1 MRAGIRMQP
10 IAYKGGGPAVSEL
23 LGGQVGLYFGN
34 PVNVAGHVSAG
45 RLRALAVS
53 GERRLPGLQQVAT
66 FGESGFANFDVGFW
80 QGILAP
86 AGTPRP
92 IIDRIALEVARI
104 LAMPD
109 MKEKITSLGGD
120 PYVTSPDEF
129 AARMKSDS
137 VRYAEVIKQ
146 RNIKID

>member
-1 MRAGIRMQP
+1 MLYEAPPFYTINGVSVMRDHADPLQFYYMPLAPRFVTRKDGAIDVPQ
-10 IAYKGGGPAVSEL
+10 L
-23 LGGQVGLYFGN
+23 LVVKYRSATRVG
-34 PVNVAGHVSAG
+34 
-45 RLRALAVS
+45 
-53 GERRLPGLQQVAT
+53 
-66 FGESGFANFDVGFW
+66 GFANFDVGFW
-80 QGILAP
+80 MGILAP

-92 IIDRIALEVARI
+92 IIDRIALEVARL

-120 PYVTSPDEF
+120 PYVTTPDEF